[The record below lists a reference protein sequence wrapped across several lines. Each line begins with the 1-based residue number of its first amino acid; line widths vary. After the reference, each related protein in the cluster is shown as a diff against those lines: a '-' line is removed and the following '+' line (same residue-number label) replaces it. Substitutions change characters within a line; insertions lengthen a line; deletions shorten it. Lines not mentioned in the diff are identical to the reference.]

1 MITIAQSGIL
11 GGGFIHGLF
20 FGRTHGIVDIDLR
33 VPCKFW
39 FILYI
44 LERDKENE
52 KERERTLDVG
62 NFVVCLCMY
71 VRVCVLVYVCSCA

>member
-1 MITIAQSGIL
+1 MVVTIAQSGIL

-33 VPCKFW
+33 VPGKFW

-52 KERERTLDVG
+52 KERERKLDAG
-62 NFVVCLCMY
+62 DFVVC
-71 VRVCVLVYVCSCA
+71 